1 MREVG
6 EKFGAGIW
14 KLSGIMGR
22 VLHKGIVLYAILGRI
37 LF

>member
-22 VLHKGIVLYAILGRI
+22 LLYKGIVLSTVVGRI